1 MRSERVSVRRC
12 REGPLRAGVRLAA
25 AAADAMLGCVASG
38 AAAPPELA
46 TVPHLKN
53 PGQEAYRQFLASD
66 THRAFATAPGGA
78 WSWASDA
85 PTPELAESSGLQ
97 ACRAKTPQRSVLYA
111 VDDEIVF
118 DAANWH
124 KLWGPTSRARRRAGR
139 PSAPIPGERFP
150 ELALR
155 DDGGKTRSLAAWRGK
170 LTVLHFWGSCCAPC
184 RHELPD
190 LHPRAHPARAGSM
203 RTGRSRPESKA
214 RLPRALKRQASGG
227 REPSAAT
234 CPPPGIPY
242 RTSWNRPT
250 TMLRWR

>member
-53 PGQEAYRQFLASD
+53 PGQEAYRQFLASE
-66 THRAFATAPGGA
+66 THRAFTAAPGGA

-139 PSAPIPGERFP
+139 PSAPIPGERFT

-155 DDGGKTRSLAAWRGK
+155 DDVGKTRSLAAWARQAHGAA
-170 LTVLHFWGSCCAPC
+170 LLGFLLRTLPARTARPASARASRPC
-184 RHELPD
+184 RVYADRTIAAGKESTAAAGIEATGIRRTGAVRRYLPAT
-190 LHPRAHPARAGSM
+190 LHPV
-203 RTGRSRPESKA
+203 
-214 RLPRALKRQASGG
+214 
-227 REPSAAT
+227 
-234 CPPPGIPY
+234 
-242 RTSWNRPT
+242 
-250 TMLRWR
+250 